1 MRRNTRTEQITMK
14 SKPKHKLPPWLRPKD
29 AVEDVL
35 AGVAWYS
42 PEQWALVKASATD
55 PEGFEASFQA
65 WLAVAE
71 AGLKTLR
78 AAGIIGKP
86 YLINAEEL
94 LAWCLMRNRP
104 NNSSSRSE
112 FVAERLQAEDESSN
126 IS

>member
-1 MRRNTRTEQITMK
+1 M
-14 SKPKHKLPPWLRPKD
+14 RPKTFG
-29 AVEDVL
+29 L
-35 AGVAWYS
+35 GLRGTLQSNGRWS
-42 PEQWALVKASATD
+42 RLPQQIRRGSSATD
-55 PEGFEASFQA
+55 PKGFEASFQA

-78 AAGIIGKP
+78 AAGIVGKP

-112 FVAERLQAEDESSN
+112 FVAERLQAENESSN
-126 IS
+126 IG

>member
-1 MRRNTRTEQITMK
+1 MVICQGISTFLIAEI
-14 SKPKHKLPPWLRPKD
+14 P
-29 AVEDVL
+29 
-35 AGVAWYS
+35 Y
-42 PEQWALVKASATD
+42 
-55 PEGFEASFQA
+55 
-65 WLAVAE
+65 LAVN

>member
-1 MRRNTRTEQITMK
+1 MK
-14 SKPKHKLPPWLRPKD
+14 SKPKHKLPPWLKPRH
-29 AVEDVL
+29 AAEDIRV
-35 AGVAWYS
+35 GVAWCS

-78 AAGIIGKP
+78 AAGIVGKP

-94 LAWCLMRNRP
+94 LAWCLMCNRP

-112 FVAERLQAEDESSN
+112 FVAERLQAENESSN
-126 IS
+126 IG